1 MASAAASRW
10 SSERNWPGTNCL
22 TLEIAIT
29 LAVVAG
35 VLLLLTT
42 SRLDTDVVLVG
53 AMITLTLVGILKP
66 DEALQGFASNGVM
79 TIAALYIVV
88 AGLRE
93 TGAMAWISRWVLGRP
108 RSLPVAQGKLMLV
121 TGALSSVINNTPV
134 VALFI
139 PVAQEWASRY
149 GYSISK
155 LLLPMNHMVILAG
168 LCTLIGTSTNLIV
181 NSMLVKAVPDAGLS
195 LFSLVWIGLPLTIIG
210 FVYILVASRWLL
222 PDRQSPVEQLENA
235 REYSVEARVTPNGP
249 LVGRSI
255 AEVGLRSMR
264 FAYVLEISRG
274 QRLLTAVGPDEV
286 LQANDR
292 VTFVGVVDAVNEL
305 RRIPGL
311 LVAEDQ
317 TYQLNL
323 RHAQRCLVELVLSPS
338 SPLVG
343 HTVRESEFRSTYN
356 AAIISISR
364 DGERLEGKLG
374 DVRLRAGDT
383 LLVETDQNFVERQKY
398 NREFLLVSSLQ
409 DSAPPDFARAPL
421 AFAIL
426 VGMLLVASLEWV
438 PLFQASFIAAG
449 LMVATG
455 CVTLSVAR
463 RSIEYPVLAGIAA
476 SFALG
481 FALAESGAAE
491 LLADWIGNIARGDPF
506 WALVVLYVAT
516 VVTTEMITNNAAGVL
531 MFPIAMAVAQDGG
544 VNFLPYVICVMVGA
558 SAGFITPIGYQTNLM
573 VYGPGGYRWMDYIRF
588 GTPLSV
594 LVGIATV
601 LIVPRVWPF

>member
-1 MASAAASRW
+1 LHDFVTFEIIA
-10 SSERNWPGTNCL
+10 TL
-22 TLEIAIT
+22 T
-29 LAVVAG
+29 VVFG
-35 VLLLLTT
+35 VLVLLTS
-42 SRLDTDVVLVG
+42 SRLETDVVLVG
-53 AMITLTLVGILKP
+53 AMIVLTLLGILEP
-66 DEALQGFASNGVM
+66 DQALQGFASNGVL

-108 RSLPVAQGKLMLV
+108 RSLMIAQSKLMFV
-121 TGALSSVINNTPV
+121 TSALSAVVNNTPV

-139 PVAQEWASRY
+139 PVAQEWSSRF

-155 LLLPMNHMVILAG
+155 LLLPMNHLVILAG
-168 LCTLIGTSTNLIV
+168 MCTLVGTSTNLIV
-181 NSMLVKAVPDAGLS
+181 NSLLVKTVPDSGLS
-195 LFSLVWIGLPLTIIG
+195 LFSLAWIGLPLTLIG
-210 FVYILVASRWLL
+210 FVYTLIASRWLL
-222 PDRQSPVEQLENA
+222 PDRQSPVEQLQNA

-274 QRLLTAVGPDEV
+274 ERLLAAVGPDEV
-286 LQANDR
+286 LQSNDR

-311 LVAEDQ
+311 LIAEDQ

-323 RHAQRCLVELVLSPS
+323 RHAQRCLVELVLSPA
-338 SPLVG
+338 SPLIG
-343 HTVRESEFRSTYN
+343 QTVRESGFRSTYS

-364 DGERLEGKLG
+364 EGARLEGKLG
-374 DVRLRAGDT
+374 DVRLRPGDT
-383 LLVETDQNFVERQKY
+383 LLVETDQGFVERHKY
-398 NREFLLVSSLQ
+398 NRDFLLVSSLQ
-409 DSAPPDFARAPL
+409 DSTPPDFARAPF
-421 AFAIL
+421 AFLIL
-426 VGMLLVASLEWV
+426 VMMLLVAGFEWI

-449 LMVATG
+449 VMIASG
-455 CVTLSVAR
+455 CVTLNAAR
-463 RSIEYPVLAGIAA
+463 RSIEYPVLVGIAA

-491 LLADWIGNIARGDPF
+491 LLAGWIGGIAKGDPF

-516 VVTTEMITNNAAGVL
+516 VIITEMITNNAAGVL
-531 MFPIAMAVAQDGG
+531 MFPIAMAVAHDG
-544 VNFLPYVICVMVGA
+544 NASFLPYVVTVMVGA

-573 VYGPGGYRWMDYIRF
+573 VYGPGGYRWIDYIRF

-594 LVGIATV
+594 VVGIATV

>member
-1 MASAAASRW
+1 M
-10 SSERNWPGTNCL
+10 TI
-22 TLEIAIT
+22 EIAIT

-35 VLLLLTT
+35 VLVLLTA

-53 AMITLTLVGILKP
+53 ALIVLTLTDVLGP
-66 DEALQGFASNGVM
+66 DRALQGFASNGVM

-108 RSLPVAQGKLMLV
+108 RSLPVAQGKLMAV
-121 TGALSSVINNTPV
+121 TSALSAVINNTPV

-139 PVAQEWASRY
+139 PVAQEWASRF

-168 LCTLIGTSTNLIV
+168 MCTLIGTSTNLIV
-181 NSMLVKAVPDAGLS
+181 NSLLVKTVPDSGLS
-195 LFSLVWIGLPLTIIG
+195 LFSLMWIGLPLSVIG
-210 FVYILVASRWLL
+210 FVYMLAASPWLL

-264 FAYVLEISRG
+264 YAFVLEIARG
-274 QRLLTAVGPDEV
+274 DRLLTAVGPDEV
-286 LQANDR
+286 LQGNDR

-317 TYQLNL
+317 TFQLNL
-323 RHAQRCLVELVLSPS
+323 RQSQRCLVELVLAAS

-343 HTVRESEFRSTYN
+343 QTVRESGFRGRYN
-356 AAIISISR
+356 AAVISISR

-383 LLVETDQNFVERQKY
+383 LLAEADQGFVARHRY
-398 NREFLLVSSLQ
+398 DRDFLLVSSLQ

-426 VGMLLVASLEWV
+426 VAMLVVASFEWI
-438 PLFQASFIAAG
+438 PLFQASFLAAG
-449 LMVATG
+449 LMIATG
-455 CVTLSVAR
+455 CVSLTVAR
-463 RSIEYPVLAGIAA
+463 RSIEYPVLVGIAA

-481 FALAESGAAE
+481 FALADSGAAE
-491 LLADWIGNIARGDPF
+491 LLAGWIGSIARGDPF
-506 WALVVLYVAT
+506 WALVVLYVST
-516 VVTTEMITNNAAGVL
+516 VVVTELITNNAAGVL
-531 MFPIAMAVAQDGG
+531 MFPIAMAVAQDGN
-544 VNFLPYVICVMVGA
+544 VSFLPYVICVMVGA

-573 VYGPGGYRWMDYIRF
+573 VYGPGGYRWMDYVRF

>member
-1 MASAAASRW
+1 
-10 SSERNWPGTNCL
+10 L

-53 AMITLTLVGILKP
+53 AMITLTLAGILKP
-66 DEALQGFASNGVM
+66 DQALQGFASNGVM

-93 TGAMAWISRWVLGRP
+93 TGAMAWISRWVLGKP
-108 RSLPVAQGKLMLV
+108 RSLTVAQGKLMFV
-121 TGALSSVINNTPV
+121 TSALSAVINNTPV

-139 PVAQEWASRY
+139 PVAQEWASRF

-168 LCTLIGTSTNLIV
+168 MCTLIGTSTNLIV
-181 NSMLVKAVPDAGLS
+181 NSLLVKTVPDAGLS
-195 LFSLVWIGLPLTIIG
+195 LFSLMWIGLPLTAIG

-222 PDRQSPVEQLENA
+222 PDRQSPVEQLQNA

-364 DGERLEGKLG
+364 EGERLEGKLG

-383 LLVETDQNFVERQKY
+383 LLVETDQNFVGRQKY

-426 VGMLLVASLEWV
+426 LGMLLVASFEWV

-449 LMVATG
+449 LMVASG

-481 FALAESGAAE
+481 FALAESGAAD
-491 LLADWIGNIARGDPF
+491 LLAGWIGEIARGDPF
-506 WALVVLYVAT
+506 WALVVLYVST
-516 VVTTEMITNNAAGVL
+516 VVMTEMITNNAAGVL
-531 MFPIAMAVAQDGG
+531 MFPIAMAVAQDGN
-544 VNFLPYVICVMVGA
+544 VNFLPYVVCVMVGA

-588 GTPLSV
+588 GAPLSL
-594 LVGIATV
+594 LVAIATV

>member
-1 MASAAASRW
+1 L
-10 SSERNWPGTNCL
+10 N
-22 TLEIAIT
+22 LEILLT
-29 LAVVAG
+29 LAVVAS

-42 SRLDTDVVLVG
+42 TRLDTDVVLVG
-53 AMITLTLVGILKP
+53 AMITLTLLGILKP
-66 DEALQGFASNGVM
+66 DQALQGFASNGVM

-108 RSLPVAQGKLMLV
+108 RSLVVAQSKLMFV
-121 TGALSSVINNTPV
+121 TSALSAVINNTPV

-139 PVAQEWASRY
+139 PVAQEWASRF

-155 LLLPMNHMVILAG
+155 LLLPMNHIVIIAG

-181 NSMLVKAVPDAGLS
+181 NSMLIKAVPDAGLS
-195 LFSLVWIGLPLTIIG
+195 LFSLAWIGVPLTVIG
-210 FVYILVASRWLL
+210 FIYILVAAPWLL
-222 PDRQSPVEQLENA
+222 PDRQSPVEQLQNA
-235 REYSVEARVTPNGP
+235 REYSVEARVTPGGP

-255 AEVGLRSMR
+255 AEVGLRSMK
-264 FAYVLEISRG
+264 FAFVLEISRG

-286 LQANDR
+286 LEANDR
-292 VTFVGVVDAVNEL
+292 VTFVGIVDAVNEL

-323 RHAQRCLVELVLSPS
+323 RHAQRCLVELVLSAT

-343 HTVRESEFRSTYN
+343 QTVKESGFRTTYT

-364 DGERLEGKLG
+364 EGARLEGKLG
-374 DVRLRAGDT
+374 DVRLRPGDT
-383 LLVETDQNFVERQKY
+383 LLVETDHGFVERQKY
-398 NREFLLVSSLQ
+398 NRDFLLVSSLQ
-409 DSAPPDFARAPL
+409 DSTPPDFARAPI
-421 AFAIL
+421 AFL
-426 VGMLLVASLEWV
+426 VLIAMLVTATFEWI

-463 RSIEYPVLAGIAA
+463 RSIDYPVLAGIAA

-481 FALAESGAAE
+481 FALAESGAAQ
-491 LLADWIGNIARGDPF
+491 LLAGWIGDIARGDPF
-506 WALVVLYVAT
+506 WALVVLYIST
-516 VVTTEMITNNAAGVL
+516 VVLTELITNNAAGVL
-531 MFPIAMAVAQDGG
+531 MFPIAMAVAQDG
-544 VNFLPYVICVMVGA
+544 NASYLPYVVSIMVGA

-573 VYGPGGYRWMDYIRF
+573 VYGPGGYRWIDYIRF
-588 GTPLSV
+588 GVPLSI
-594 LVGIATV
+594 LVGVATV

>member
-1 MASAAASRW
+1 VTFEIIA
-10 SSERNWPGTNCL
+10 TL
-22 TLEIAIT
+22 T
-29 LAVVAG
+29 VVFG
-35 VLLLLTT
+35 VLVLLTS
-42 SRLDTDVVLVG
+42 SRLETDVVLVG
-53 AMITLTLVGILKP
+53 AMIVLTLLGILEP
-66 DEALQGFASNGVM
+66 DQALQGFASNGVL

-108 RSLPVAQGKLMLV
+108 RSLMVAQSKLMFV
-121 TGALSSVINNTPV
+121 TGALSSVVNNTPV

-139 PVAQEWASRY
+139 PVAQEWSSRF

-155 LLLPMNHMVILAG
+155 LLLPMNHLVILAG
-168 LCTLIGTSTNLIV
+168 LCTLVGTSTNLIV
-181 NSMLVKAVPDAGLS
+181 NSLLVKTVPDSGLS
-195 LFSLVWIGLPLTIIG
+195 LFSLAWIGVPLTLIG
-210 FVYILVASRWLL
+210 FVYTLIVSRWLL
-222 PDRQSPVEQLENA
+222 PDRQSPVEQLQNA

-274 QRLLTAVGPDEV
+274 DRLLAAVGPDEV
-286 LQANDR
+286 LQGNDR

-323 RHAQRCLVELVLSPS
+323 RHAQRCLVELVLSPA
-338 SPLVG
+338 SPLIG
-343 HTVRESEFRSTYN
+343 HTVRESGFRSAYS

-364 DGERLEGKLG
+364 EGARLEGKLG
-374 DVRLRAGDT
+374 DVRLRPGDT
-383 LLVETDQNFVERQKY
+383 LLVETDQGFVERHKY
-398 NREFLLVSSLQ
+398 NRDFLLVSSLQ
-409 DSAPPDFARAPL
+409 DSTPPDFARAPL
-421 AFAIL
+421 AFLIL
-426 VGMLLVASLEWV
+426 ATMLLVAGFELI

-449 LMVATG
+449 VMIASG
-455 CVTLSVAR
+455 CVTLNAAR
-463 RSIEYPVLAGIAA
+463 RSIEYPVLVGIAA

-491 LLADWIGNIARGDPF
+491 LLAGWIGGIAKGDPF

-516 VVTTEMITNNAAGVL
+516 VIVTEMITNNAAGVL
-531 MFPIAMAVAQDGG
+531 MFPIAMAVAQDGN
-544 VNFLPYVICVMVGA
+544 VNFLPYVVCVMVGA

-588 GTPLSV
+588 GTPLSI